1 MSDRLIFQL
10 GTNNWQRG
18 GEFAPGSGILHEAHH
33 HAYNALPGVRAYS
46 MYPSRRQ
53 RFRDEEVRVFALEH
67 DIPICESIS
76 PVSNY
81 RWHSMSEDE
90 VNAYRQRLTNEV
102 AEWLDEIEANSEDRF
117 SLAIAHHGFM
127 NTVVMRDVIRRRA
140 AAGRGSMPL
149 LCFVHGTELKMYAH
163 ERRADQPAE
172 FPLRFLPFMQREKI
186 FDYNAPQHA
195 VDVVASISAEQIEAL
210 LDLFPEF
217 PRERV
222 VLSQNGYNQDVFHR
236 MTDPTDLYADR
247 AKTLAGFMTQVPEGS
262 GRQPEPIAPADGFDA
277 VVAFCGKFADWKR
290 LDALLRAAA
299 IYEQHE
305 RRILTLVIG
314 SGPHEAQVEM
324 HDLAARLGLRRTYFL
339 GPRPQDELA
348 VLFNC
353 ADVGCFP
360 SYREPFGLVFIECM
374 ACGTPV
380 IGADSGGP
388 RDFVTPK
395 VGMLVP
401 ETDDRA
407 ALAQSLV
414 AAVNRSLD
422 EGWKQT
428 KGPTAEAYA
437 KENFSVVSQVSK
449 LLAEVDRLTTT
460 SGSHGEHRQPEL
472 RQNPSTTQGAAT
484 CWI

>member
-53 RFRDEEVRVFALEH
+53 RFRDEDVRVFELEH
-67 DIPICESIS
+67 DIPICEAVS
-76 PVSNY
+76 PASSY
-81 RWHSMSEDE
+81 RWHTMSDDA

-102 AEWLDEIEANSEDRF
+102 AGWLDEIEANSNGRF
-117 SLAIAHHGFM
+117 DLAIAHHGFM

-149 LCFVHGTELKMYAH
+149 LCFAHGTELKMYLD
-163 ERRADQPAE
+163 ERRADRPAE

-186 FDYNAPQHA
+186 FDYNDPQHA
-195 VDVVASISAEQIEAL
+195 VDIVASISTEQIEAL
-210 LDLFPEF
+210 LDVFPEF
-217 PRERV
+217 PPEQV
-222 VLSQNGYNQDVFHR
+222 VLSRNGYNQGVFRRLTH
-236 MTDPTDLYADR
+236 PTDLYADR
-247 AKTLAGFMTQVPEGS
+247 ARVLAGFMIQVPKGS
-262 GRQPEPIAPADGFDA
+262 GRQPEPIAPMDGFDA
-277 VVAFCGKFADWKR
+277 VVAFCGRFVDWKR

-299 IYEQHE
+299 IYEQQQ
-305 RRILTLVIG
+305 RRILTLIIG
-314 SGPHEAQVEM
+314 YGPREMQVEM
-324 HDLAARLGLRRTYFL
+324 NDLVAQLGLRRTYFL
-339 GPRPQDELA
+339 GPRSQEELA

-388 RDFVTPK
+388 RDFVTPN
-395 VGMLVP
+395 VGMLIP

-407 ALAQSLV
+407 ALARSLA
-414 AAVNRSLD
+414 AAVDRALD
-422 EGWKQT
+422 EDWKRT
-428 KGPTAEAYA
+428 KGATAAAYA
-437 KENFSVVSQVSK
+437 KENFTVASQVAN
-449 LLAEVDRLTTT
+449 LLAEVDRLTT
-460 SGSHGEHRQPEL
+460 
-472 RQNPSTTQGAAT
+472 A
-484 CWI
+484 